1 MLLNSISPS
10 ISGAPNSNS
19 ISMSR
24 EGCGNNIG
32 KIIAR
37 MRNERNNKAVSEERE
52 SVSSSV
58 NDLDAKEDEEAKTK

>member
-1 MLLNSISPS
+1 
-10 ISGAPNSNS
+10 
-19 ISMSR
+19 MSR